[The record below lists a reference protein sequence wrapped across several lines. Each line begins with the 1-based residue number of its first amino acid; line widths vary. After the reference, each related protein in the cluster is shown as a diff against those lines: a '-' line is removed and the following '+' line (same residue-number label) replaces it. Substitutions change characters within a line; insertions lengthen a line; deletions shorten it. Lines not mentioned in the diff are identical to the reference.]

1 MKFGRVADDGRGS
14 RASEIRCCICKKMKR
29 PASDSEF
36 ETFHMAAAEASDQYA
51 SAAMTE
57 KELADAANLA
67 RRRIASFAEAHGFEV
82 VDPNKQIEDDAAEEQ
97 ELPDP
102 SALAA
107 EPVDRPPTPPRR
119 RSRSPAVSPST
130 DAGQISPQAFVKP
143 KRLISR
149 SFPSTTSTPDEFARQ
164 PPSEPFAPAA
174 LHPRSASRGASS
186 SCSSSLPPP
195 PPPSS
200 HENPPTP
207 PTHCWSGIL
216 TCLPWA
222 TTPEQPPAE
231 PPPPE
236 PPPPA
241 PPPGPQLELLHASS
255 LQTLEALEGTRTPS
269 PAATLP
275 LPAWAVAPGWPPS
288 EAGATAVSD
297 VSLAPQTPP
306 RDPEDLPAAPMHVHL
321 AAREAAR
328 LAVASGAAP
337 DEVVAAALSAAQS
350 ALAHGAAPQQLL
362 LSDAALHQNPAT
374 GSSPPFDIPASLS
387 SPYGLESDCGSERP
401 LNIRGPPSVSSDMP
415 GVVPGAANERLYA
428 RAKKKEQE
436 RGGGGGNSGG
446 SGGSISH
453 SHLAPSPARSS
464 VRSATENGS
473 GAPSGAFLS
482 NGLGV
487 AGSDAAG
494 SSLSPLSPLSPR
506 SPRQYGTS
514 KPPSPAPAGVDS
526 RGARSPPR
534 PLRRND
540 SSSPASSGQI
550 PSSSSKSPSSAGR
563 SPGRRRPSHP
573 PNLWQEKLGDLAE
586 VAHQRAE
593 EAEQRALAAVEPR
606 MAAVVRA
613 AVAHERLYQKHK
625 EKLKAIE
632 LKRAES
638 VKAVYKPHD
647 KIEREFTMVKGSKG
661 GGGFSFG
668 SQSRPSVHPSSSTAN
683 VTHGIGSS
691 GGGGGGG
698 GDASASSQAAPNGTS
713 PGSASQ
719 QLLPRGSSGAISAAP
734 PSPRGVH
741 GQLSSHTYAA
751 TGSVLVTQQ
760 GLSFTSTVP
769 RETPGPGA
777 YDTVKSTKSIL
788 PIAQPTSV
796 AFKSQ
801 SSRTVFP
808 WEASPEV
815 AGRSRRPSH
824 DPPPNDAQDGAS
836 ANGGAGGS
844 GRRKSVAKPALTKCN
859 SDITTPGPG
868 AYTSPPSSF
877 AAANKPSMAAP
888 GAAPASP
895 WARDRSDRRLD
906 FKLETFDR
914 MAPSPLQYSPSH
926 GYCSR

>member
-1 MKFGRVADDGRGS
+1 
-14 RASEIRCCICKKMKR
+14 
-29 PASDSEF
+29 
-36 ETFHMAAAEASDQYA
+36 MAAAEASDQYA

-337 DEVVAAALSAAQS
+337 VRWLPRRYLRRRARSRTARHHSS
-350 ALAHGAAPQQLL
+350 
-362 LSDAALHQNPAT
+362 S
-374 GSSPPFDIPASLS
+374 SSPTPRYTKTRRPA
-387 SPYGLESDCGSERP
+387 PR
-401 LNIRGPPSVSSDMP
+401 R
-415 GVVPGAANERLYA
+415 
-428 RAKKKEQE
+428 
-436 RGGGGGNSGG
+436 
-446 SGGSISH
+446 
-453 SHLAPSPARSS
+453 HLTSRH
-464 VRSATENGS
+464 
-473 GAPSGAFLS
+473 
-482 NGLGV
+482 
-487 AGSDAAG
+487 
-494 SSLSPLSPLSPR
+494 R
-506 SPRQYGTS
+506 SPR
-514 KPPSPAPAGVDS
+514 
-526 RGARSPPR
+526 
-534 PLRRND
+534 
-540 SSSPASSGQI
+540 
-550 PSSSSKSPSSAGR
+550 
-563 SPGRRRPSHP
+563 H
-573 PNLWQEKLGDLAE
+573 
-586 VAHQRAE
+586 
-593 EAEQRALAAVEPR
+593 
-606 MAAVVRA
+606 
-613 AVAHERLYQKHK
+613 
-625 EKLKAIE
+625 
-632 LKRAES
+632 
-638 VKAVYKPHD
+638 
-647 KIEREFTMVKGSKG
+647 
-661 GGGFSFG
+661 
-668 SQSRPSVHPSSSTAN
+668 TA
-683 VTHGIGSS
+683 
-691 GGGGGGG
+691 
-698 GDASASSQAAPNGTS
+698 
-713 PGSASQ
+713 
-719 QLLPRGSSGAISAAP
+719 
-734 PSPRGVH
+734 
-741 GQLSSHTYAA
+741 
-751 TGSVLVTQQ
+751 
-760 GLSFTSTVP
+760 
-769 RETPGPGA
+769 
-777 YDTVKSTKSIL
+777 
-788 PIAQPTSV
+788 
-796 AFKSQ
+796 
-801 SSRTVFP
+801 SSRTVARNALSTFVVP
-808 WEASPEV
+808 HRFRRICRESSLEPPTSASTRAPRRRNRRGAAAAATAAAVV
-815 AGRSRRPSH
+815 APSATAIWPHLLRDHPCARPPRT
-824 DPPPNDAQDGAS
+824 D
-836 ANGGAGGS
+836 
-844 GRRKSVAKPALTKCN
+844 PAL
-859 SDITTPGPG
+859 P
-868 AYTSPPSSF
+868 AEPSC
-877 AAANKPSMAAP
+877 PT
-888 GAAPASP
+888 G
-895 WARDRSDRRLD
+895 
-906 FKLETFDR
+906 
-914 MAPSPLQYSPSH
+914 
-926 GYCSR
+926 